1 MNTCKNCTHTVD
13 GNFCSNCGLSVNL
26 KRIDGTYILLE
37 IRKVIQFEKGI
48 LYTIKELLTK
58 PGVCVREFVLE
69 NRNRLIKPFV
79 FIIVSSLIYTIV
91 CRYLGVIGG
100 YIEFSSD
107 DATTNL
113 IFNWI
118 QSHYGYTN
126 ILIGAFMA
134 IWIKIFFRKYDYNY
148 FEILILLCFVLG
160 MGMLIYSVFAIF
172 EGVTHIRVMQTAS
185 ILGMIYTTWA
195 VGQFFNGKRIFSY
208 WKAFASYMLG
218 FLSFALLAQSS
229 GTLFDWI
236 LK

>member
-58 PGVCVREFVLE
+58 PGECIREFVLE

-91 CRYLGVIGG
+91 CKYLGVMGG

-107 DATTNL
+107 DATTNS